1 MTDIQL
7 YTKLSGLP
15 SNLKMEVADFID
27 FLKFNYQNIE
37 NQNIKWSAG
46 KAKGLV
52 NMKDNFDDPIE
63 GFNEYLKWIF

>member
-27 FLKFNYQNIE
+27 FLKFKSQNIE
-37 NQNIKWSAG
+37 NQNIKRSAG

-52 NMKDNFDDPIE
+52 QMKDNFDDPIE
-63 GFNEYLKWIF
+63 GFNEYLE